1 MKVNLKRCIHGT
13 NPNKMPKT
21 TRNKNGYHNNGG
33 KYAHPF
39 RTKRKSIFA
48 YRTHQR
54 DINNLHG
61 VTVWIP
67 VKEYQASR
75 FVTYDQVLYFARR
88 KWIAVTSCKS
98 RLYICELCPDQIN
111 YHLQFGC
118 V

>member
-1 MKVNLKRCIHGT
+1 MKAALQKCIHGIDL
-13 NPNKMPKT
+13 KMAKT

-39 RTKRKSIFA
+39 GTKRKSIFA
-48 YRTHQR
+48 HRTHQR
-54 DINNLHG
+54 DISNPHG
-61 VTVWIP
+61 VTVWTPIK
-67 VKEYQASR
+67 VYQASR
-75 FVTYDQVLYFARR
+75 FVTYKQVTYFARR

-98 RLYICELCPDQIN
+98 RLYVCELCPDQIN